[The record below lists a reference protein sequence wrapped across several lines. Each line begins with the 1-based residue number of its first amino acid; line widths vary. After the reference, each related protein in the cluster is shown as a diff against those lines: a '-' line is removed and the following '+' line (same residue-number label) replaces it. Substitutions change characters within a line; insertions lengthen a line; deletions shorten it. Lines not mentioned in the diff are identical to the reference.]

1 MLRTVRRSLFRCHV
15 AAAALCLLAPLAHG
29 RSLALEGQVIAV
41 HDGDTVTLLDGTQ
54 VQHRV
59 RIAGIDAPERGQ
71 PFGMSAKES
80 LARLAHGRRV
90 EAHCHKRDRF
100 GREVCNVFVEG
111 RDVGLEQV
119 RNGLAWWYREYA
131 REQRLEDRTS
141 YEAAEGRRGARGA
154 GSGAIPIRR
163 PLGRGAGRTGR
174 AARPRRPEARGQR
187 DRVSGTNRTGIVRFV
202 AVEPSGRFSMTSSS
216 CTCHCAPTGMT
227 RRPPGFS

>member
-1 MLRTVRRSLFRCHV
+1 MLRTVRRPLFRCHA
-15 AAAALCLLAPLAHG
+15 AAAALLLLASLAHG

-71 PFGMSAKES
+71 PFGTSAKEN
-80 LARLAHGRRV
+80 LARLVHGRRV

-100 GREVCNVFVEG
+100 GRDVCNVFVEA

-131 REQRLEDRTS
+131 REQRLEDRAN
-141 YEAAEGRRGARGA
+141 YEAAEGEARSARRGLWRDPNPQAPWA
-154 GSGAIPIRR
+154 WRR
-163 PLGRGAGRTGR
+163 QNGPGRK
-174 AARPRRPEARGQR
+174 AAPA
-187 DRVSGTNRTGIVRFV
+187 
-202 AVEPSGRFSMTSSS
+202 
-216 CTCHCAPTGMT
+216 
-227 RRPPGFS
+227 